1 MDVIFDTQSVYI
13 THEVFIWTIKFVL
26 TEFIMDHI
34 LRYHLIYEPVV
45 RTHEQ
50 SLWNLTNLGS
60 LFAVKIEIS
69 QQT

>member
-1 MDVIFDTQSVYI
+1 
-13 THEVFIWTIKFVL
+13 
-26 TEFIMDHI
+26 MDHI

-69 QQT
+69 QHT